1 MLLFTKIELIEKT
14 QETRYFLKY
23 LPFKIITKPFR
34 TQCKKQFM

>member
-14 QETRYFLKY
+14 QEIRYFLKY
-23 LPFKIITKPFR
+23 LQFKIVTEPFR